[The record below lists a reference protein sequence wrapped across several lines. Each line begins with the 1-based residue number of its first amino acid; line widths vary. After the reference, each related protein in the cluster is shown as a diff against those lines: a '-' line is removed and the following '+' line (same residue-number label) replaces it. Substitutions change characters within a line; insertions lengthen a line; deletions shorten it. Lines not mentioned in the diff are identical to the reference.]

1 MQTLTKK
8 VQKTI
13 IQSLKYYVKT
23 KNPTKLDTL
32 FYIYMKYANMPGF
45 QNAFLKHK
53 NKLTRIDLLF
63 NMDKEA
69 LFIEIQ
75 YCCNIYKKKK
85 RPIFGTRM
93 IFPPNN
99 NRKFFNEVLDIIL
112 EPEDE

>member
-45 QNAFLKHK
+45 KNVFLKNT
-53 NKLTRIDLLF
+53 NKLSRIDLLF
-63 NMDKEA
+63 NIDRDN
-69 LFIEIQ
+69 LFMEI
-75 YCCNIYKKKK
+75 YYSCNMYREKK
-85 RPIFGTRM
+85 RPIFSTRM
-93 IFPPNN
+93 VFPPNN